1 MFVRSVRSLG
11 TVPGTTD
18 NILVR
23 QQLSESWDLNREGI
37 RLEVSTVGILVVDDY
52 EPWRRYVATALQK
65 KPELEIVGEAIDGL
79 EAAQKA
85 QQLQPHL
92 VLLDIGLPKLNGI
105 EAGRRIRELSP
116 NSKILFVSE
125 NRCWEIIEK
134 ALCMGAGGYVVKSA
148 AAGELLPAVEAVLNG
163 QRFVSASVLP
173 IIPPAPVATRR
184 HKRGYRARHQP
195 SL

>member
-1 MFVRSVRSLG
+1 
-11 TVPGTTD
+11 
-18 NILVR
+18 
-23 QQLSESWDLNREGI
+23 
-37 RLEVSTVGILVVDDY
+37 LEVSTVRILVVDDY
-52 EPWRRYVATALQK
+52 EPWRHYVATALQK
-65 KPELEIVGEAIDGL
+65 QSEWELVGEATDGL

-85 QQLQPHL
+85 QQLQPDL

-134 ALCMGAGGYVVKSA
+134 ALCVGGGGYVVKSA
-148 AAGELLPAVEAVLNG
+148 AAGELLPAVEAVLND
-163 QRFVSASVLP
+163 QRFVSASVLAM
-173 IIPPAPVATRR
+173 IPPALGASRR

>member
-1 MFVRSVRSLG
+1 LEAR
-11 TVPGTTD
+11 
-18 NILVR
+18 
-23 QQLSESWDLNREGI
+23 DLNREGI
-37 RLEVSTVGILVVDDY
+37 RLEVSTVRILLVDDF
-52 EPWRRYVATALQK
+52 EPWRCYVATALQK

-85 QQLQPHL
+85 QQLQPDL
-92 VLLDIGLPKLNGI
+92 VLLDIGIPKLNGI

-116 NSKILFVSE
+116 NSKILFASE

-134 ALCMGAGGYVVKSA
+134 ALCIGAGGYVVKSA
-148 AAGELLPAVEAVLNG
+148 AAGELLPAVEAVLSG
-163 QRFVSASVLP
+163 QRFVSASVLAM
-173 IIPPAPVATRR
+173 ISPALRAARR